1 MLLIENIRNQFNRF
15 VIWRVKNISHQ
26 SFLLILAM
34 IVGLCSG
41 LAAVILKN
49 AIHVIHNLLTEGFDF
64 TSWNY
69 LYLLYP
75 MAGIFITMLFVRYIV
90 KDDISHGVTKILYA
104 ISKKD
109 SNIKPHNSFTS
120 VIGSSLTIGFGLLQR

>member
-1 MLLIENIRNQFNRF
+1 MLLIETIRNQFNRF

-75 MAGIFITMLFVRYIV
+75 MAGIFITMLFV
-90 KDDISHGVTKILYA
+90 S
-104 ISKKD
+104 
-109 SNIKPHNSFTS
+109 
-120 VIGSSLTIGFGLLQR
+120 